1 MNSLKNIYLSSLRI
15 NQEGQEMSKLKSY
28 LAGSSIAKEGEQA
41 RKLFI
46 LVEGKIGI
54 YKGNSLITEFDKE
67 GEVVGEMSLILK
79 KPRSAEI
86 RAVTDSKLLEIEGE
100 LDDIVKQYPE
110 ISKKIIHS
118 LAERLAQA
126 TNRI

>member
-1 MNSLKNIYLSSLRI
+1 
-15 NQEGQEMSKLKSY
+15 MSKLKSY
-28 LAGSSIAKEGEQA
+28 LAGSSIVKEGEPA

-54 YKGNSLITEFDKE
+54 YKGKSLIMEFDKE

-86 RAVTDSKLLEIEGE
+86 RAVTDAKLLEVEGD
-100 LDDIVKQYPE
+100 LDDIVKQYPD

-126 TNRI
+126 TDRI

>member
-1 MNSLKNIYLSSLRI
+1 
-15 NQEGQEMSKLKSY
+15 MSKLKSY
-28 LAGSSIAKEGEQA
+28 LAGSTIAKEGEPA

-54 YKGNSLITEFDKE
+54 YKGNSKITEFDKE
-67 GEVVGEMSLILK
+67 GEIVGEMSLILK

-86 RAVTDSKLLEIEGE
+86 RAITDAKLLEVEGE

-118 LAERLAQA
+118 LAERLTQA
-126 TNRI
+126 TDRI